1 MENFIVEYVARI
13 FLPEMFHEK
22 NPIELAPFE
31 LKISKQIWKIK
42 TQDEQ

>member
-22 NPIELAPFE
+22 KSYWAGTFWVKNIQANLEN
-31 LKISKQIWKIK
+31 
-42 TQDEQ
+42 